1 MKPRLHNDEPTL
13 IDALDRGKLIEE
25 VGKAVAT
32 CIPPQVFGVHGD
44 WGLGKTSFLHQVQW
58 YLTGICPQRSDAEA
72 PEQSELLPP
81 KGKYSN
87 AIRTIWFDAWR
98 YQHEE
103 VPVIA
108 LLQEMRAQLL
118 YWYWRHKV
126 GVVVRG
132 ALLSLEDLTKKIY
145 FQYSKF
151 QQANREWKAENLDVP
166 LPSYTIRKHLREAI
180 GELIPRKQAAKPLS
194 PRLAIFID
202 DIDRCEPAAA
212 FRLLEGLKIY
222 LTLENCVFVLGMNQK
237 VIEKAIGS
245 QIPDEDSPKERAAAY
260 MDKLCQ
266 NVWRL
271 PAVRIPDLF
280 LQEMLVDTVE
290 HETTRNRIIEGIRD
304 LRCLPPN
311 PRRLKGLA
319 NLIGR
324 MSVRL
329 PDQRTADEGS
339 AIRQTQ
345 LLMVVAYT
353 YQFHHDLYVR
363 WEADHRLYN
372 RIYDW
377 CLGRLSN
384 HSESVDDNGVNS
396 PAIDIF
402 TSMILPLR
410 DTGIDQGQPTPQQSS
425 EMERTY
431 PDPGDSRVFWIQPLV
446 RHLGDEVTADQ
457 FQLYLY
463 GTDQVSS

>member
-1 MKPRLHNDEPTL
+1 MHNDEPTL
-13 IDALDRGKLIEE
+13 TDALDRGKLIEE

-32 CIPPQVFGVHGD
+32 CTPPQVFGVHGD
-44 WGLGKTSFLHQVQW
+44 WGLGKTSFLQQVQW
-58 YLTGICPQRSDAEA
+58 HLTGTCPQLSEA
-72 PEQSELLPP
+72 AVTEPSEPP
-81 KGKYSN
+81 FQKGKYRK
-87 AIRTIWFDAWR
+87 AIQTIWFDAWR

-108 LLQEMRAQLL
+108 LLQEMRAQLSHH
-118 YWYWRHKV
+118 RRSRMA
-126 GVVVRG
+126 GVAIRG
-132 ALLSLEDLTKKIY
+132 ALLSIEEVTKKIG

-151 QQANREWKAENLDVP
+151 QQANRDWKTENLDAP
-166 LPSYTIRKHLREAI
+166 LPSHTMGLHLREAI
-180 GELIPRKQAAKPLS
+180 AQLIPRKQSAQAPS

-222 LTLENCVFVLGMNQK
+222 LTLKNCVFVLGMNQK

-245 QIPDEDSPKERAAAY
+245 QIPNEDSPKERAAAY

-271 PAVRIPDLF
+271 PAVRTPDQF
-280 LQEMLVDTVE
+280 LKNMLADTVKDKATLN
-290 HETTRNRIIEGIRD
+290 HIIEGIKD
-304 LRCLPPN
+304 LHCLPPN

-319 NLIGR
+319 NLVGR
-324 MSVRL
+324 MSIRL
-329 PDQRTADEGS
+329 PDKLTTEKES

-363 WEADHRLYN
+363 WEADYRLYKS
-372 RIYDW
+372 IYDW
-377 CLGRLSN
+377 CRGTLTTP
-384 HSESVDDNGVNS
+384 SEGVDENNEVNS
-396 PAIDIF
+396 SRLDIF

-410 DTGIDQGQPTPQQSS
+410 DTGIDQGDATPQQR
-425 EMERTY
+425 MEPTY
-431 PDPGDSRVFWIQPLV
+431 PDPGDSRVFWIQELV
-446 RHLGDEVTADQ
+446 QHLGDEVTADH
-457 FQLYLY
+457 FRPYLY
-463 GTDQVSS
+463 GPGQASS

>member
-1 MKPRLHNDEPTL
+1 MHNDEPTL
-13 IDALDRGKLIEE
+13 TDALDRGKLIEE

-32 CIPPQVFGVHGD
+32 CKPPQVFGVHGD

-58 YLTGICPQRSDAEA
+58 HLTGTCPQLSDAAATEPA
-72 PEQSELLPP
+72 EPP
-81 KGKYSN
+81 FQKGKYRK
-87 AIRTIWFDAWR
+87 AIRPIWFDAWR

-108 LLQEMRAQLL
+108 LLQEMRAQLS
-118 YWYWRHKV
+118 YQPGKA
-126 GVVVRG
+126 GVVIRG
-132 ALLSLEDLTKKIY
+132 ILLSIEEVTKKIG

-151 QQANREWKAENLDVP
+151 QQANREWKAEDLDVP
-166 LPSYTIRKHLREAI
+166 LPSHTIRLHLREAI
-180 GELIPRKQAAKPLS
+180 DRLIPSKLTAKPLS

-212 FRLLEGLKIY
+212 LRLLEGLKIY

-245 QIPDEDSPKERAAAY
+245 QIISNEDSPKERAAAY
-260 MDKLCQ
+260 MEKLCQ

-271 PAVRIPDLF
+271 PAVRTPDRF
-280 LQEMLVDTVE
+280 LEKMLAQTVDD
-290 HETTRNRIIEGIRD
+290 ETTRNHMIEGIKA

-324 MSVRL
+324 VSEQL
-329 PDQRTADEGS
+329 PDQRTTDKDS

-363 WEADHRLYN
+363 WEADHTLYD

-377 CLGRLSN
+377 CQGKLSIP
-384 HSESVDDNGVNS
+384 SESEDDNSGVKS
-396 PAIDIF
+396 PTLDIF
-402 TSMILPLR
+402 TSMVLPLR
-410 DTGIDQGQPTPQQSS
+410 DTGIDQEVPTPQS
-425 EMERTY
+425 EMEWTY
-431 PDPGDSRVFWIQPLV
+431 PDPGDTRVFWIQPLV
-446 RHLGDEVTADQ
+446 QRLGDEVTADQ
-457 FQLYLY
+457 FRPYLY
-463 GTDQVSS
+463 GPGQASS

>member
-1 MKPRLHNDEPTL
+1 MHNDEPTL
-13 IDALDRGKLIEE
+13 TDALDRGKLIEE

-32 CIPPQVFGVHGD
+32 CTPPQVFGIHGD
-44 WGLGKTSFLHQVQW
+44 WGLGKTSFLQQVQW
-58 YLTGICPQRSDAEA
+58 HLTGTCPQLSEAAAMEPSD
-72 PEQSELLPP
+72 PP
-81 KGKYSN
+81 FQKGKYRK
-87 AIRTIWFDAWR
+87 AIQTIWFDAWR

-108 LLQEMRAQLL
+108 LLQEMRAQLSHQ
-118 YWYWRHKV
+118 RRSRMV
-126 GVVVRG
+126 GVAVRG
-132 ALLSLEDLTKKIY
+132 ALLSIEEVTKKIG

-151 QQANREWKAENLDVP
+151 QQANRDWKTDNLDAP
-166 LPSYTIRKHLREAI
+166 LPTHTMGLHLREAI
-180 GELIPRKQAAKPLS
+180 AQLIPRKQSAQAPS

-202 DIDRCEPAAA
+202 DIDRCEPVAA

-222 LTLENCVFVLGMNQK
+222 LTLDNCVFILGMNQR
-237 VIEKAIGS
+237 VIEIAIGS
-245 QIPDEDSPKERAAAY
+245 QISNEDSPKERAAAY

-271 PAVRIPDLF
+271 PTVRRPALY
-280 LQEMLVDTVE
+280 LKEMLTATVN
-290 HETTRNRIIEGIRD
+290 HETTRNRIIEGIKG

-329 PDQRTADEGS
+329 PGQRVADKEGS

-363 WEADHRLYN
+363 WEADHNLYDM
-372 RIYDW
+372 IYDW
-377 CLGRLSN
+377 CRGTFPTP
-384 HSESVDDNGVNS
+384 SESVDGSNDVNS
-396 PAIDIF
+396 PTLNIF

-410 DTGIDQGQPTPQQSS
+410 DTGIGHGETTPQQSS
-425 EMERTY
+425 EIEPTY
-431 PDPGDSRVFWIQPLV
+431 PDPGDTRVFWIQPLIQ
-446 RHLGDEVTADQ
+446 HLGDEVNADQ
-457 FQLYLY
+457 FRPYLY
-463 GTDQVSS
+463 GPDQASS